1 MIDRLYEVTMP
12 LWARTEGANANG
24 RNVRPS
30 GQSAALNGQGARLRI
45 ERIELLLVFAF
56 WLFMAILSVI
66 GASLD
71 PRGRMFQPGPT
82 AGQIA
87 LPFLQYALWA
97 LLTPPIFL
105 LASKVGIDRPN
116 RVGRIALLL
125 GAGFI
130 VAVLVDAAV
139 AYLRFDLLA
148 PALPSRGPGMRPPPP
163 RGPFAGLFRF
173 WFLDDFVLYLA
184 VLGAGLARDYSIRL
198 RARQEEAVRLQ
209 AETARLSAQLAEARL
224 ASLRTQLDPHFLFN
238 TLNAISALVERDPR
252 GVRRMIARL
261 SELLRRSLE
270 GASSPETPLSQE
282 LDFVGRYLEVM
293 QIRFQGGLEVEI
305 RAEPDVQDALVPTLI
320 LQPLVE
326 NAIRHGIAEGE
337 HGRRIEIEARRE
349 GDDVVLT
356 VLDDGKGPPE
366 PIVEG
371 VGLRNTRERLAA
383 LYGDA
388 YRLEV
393 VPRPERGTRAEIR
406 LPYHTAADLHVSGL
420 ADLHVMGVAG
430 SHISEP
436 DHEA

>member
-1 MIDRLYEVTMP
+1 MP
-12 LWARTEGANANG
+12 LWASTGTAGANANG
-24 RNVRPS
+24 R
-30 GQSAALNGQGARLRI
+30 GAGLRI
-45 ERIELLLVFAF
+45 GRIELLLIFAF

-97 LLTPPIFL
+97 LLTPLIFL
-105 LASKVGIDRPN
+105 FTSKVGIDRPN
-116 RVGRIALLL
+116 RAGRIALLI
-125 GAGFI
+125 GAGFV

-148 PALPSRGPGMRPPPP
+148 PFFPTRPIGSRPPPPP
-163 RGPFAGLFRF
+163 RGPFAGVLRF
-173 WFLDDFVLYLA
+173 WFLDDFILYLA

-198 RARQEEAVRLQ
+198 RARQEEAVQLQ

-261 SELLRRSLE
+261 SELLRWSLE
-270 GASSPETPLSQE
+270 GASSPETPLGKE

-305 RAEPDVQDALVPTLI
+305 RADPSVKDALVPTLI

-337 HGRRIEIEARRE
+337 HGRRIEIEARRA
-349 GDDVVLT
+349 GDDIALA
-356 VLDDGKGPPE
+356 VLDDGKGPPD

-371 VGLRNTRERLAA
+371 VGLRNTRERLTA

-388 YRLEV
+388 YRLEIA
-393 VPRPERGTRAEIR
+393 PRPGRGTRVEIR
-406 LPYHTAADLHVSGL
+406 LPYHTAADLR
-420 ADLHVMGVAG
+420 VAG
-430 SHISEP
+430 LSQEG
-436 DHEA
+436 